1 MRTALLSA
9 AALVLA
15 CTKQPAVAATA
26 RVDSSKPV
34 ATCDSL
40 ACADRG
46 RIEGSPNA
54 KVWLV
59 MASDFECP
67 YCKMFHD
74 DAYKQVVANY
84 VNTGDLRVAFL
95 NHPGSMHR
103 HAQIAAEAAM
113 CAAMQNKFWPMH
125 DSLFARQEKW
135 AALDSPLPVFEQLA
149 TGMGIEMNDWRVCV
163 QTHKTL
169 PLIDSDNVRTTKA
182 GVNGTPMFFVA
193 DKLAIQGVAPYSQF
207 KLVLDSALARAG
219 KPGTTGN

>member
-1 MRTALLSA
+1 MRTALIA
-9 AALVLA
+9 AAAILLA
-15 CTKQPAVAATA
+15 CTKQPAVAAAA
-26 RVDSSKPV
+26 RADTSKPV
-34 ATCDSL
+34 TTCDSL

-46 RIEGSPNA
+46 RIQGNQNA

-74 DAYKQVVANY
+74 DAYKQVVENY
-84 VNTGDLRVAFL
+84 VKPGLVRVAFL

-113 CAAMQNKFWPMH
+113 CAAMQDKFWAMH
-125 DSLFARQEKW
+125 DSLFSQQEHW
-135 AALDSPLPVFEQLA
+135 AALDAPLPVFDQLA
-149 TGMGIEMNDWRVCV
+149 TGMGVEMNDWRVCM

-169 PLIDSDNVRTTKA
+169 PLIDSDNIRTTKA

-207 KLVLDSALARAG
+207 KLVLDSALAKAG
-219 KPGTTGN
+219 TPSPSP